1 MSQAK
6 TQAKTRYSTIAIIGK
21 RGDARAAETL
31 RAVAAALI
39 ARRQSGQIAAVLAP
53 TENRAEMPG
62 LDLQFLPMAELAAR
76 SQLAIVVGGDGTL
89 LGAGRALAPHGV
101 PILGVNQGRLGFMVD
116 VLPEDIGETLDSVL
130 GGELAVEE
138 RLLLEARL
146 RRADSSEMPL
156 LRAVNDVVVR
166 NQASIRML
174 EFETWLDGEFISQHR
189 ADGIVVATPTGSTA
203 YALSGGGPVLHP
215 SLSAVTLVPIC
226 PHTLSDRPI
235 VVPAGGTIRIVLR
248 GEFSGVSVTCDG
260 QVSVTL
266 NTGDVVEITSSPH
279 PLRLIHPRNYSFF
292 ELLRNKLHWGRG
304 PSASLERT

>member
-1 MSQAK
+1 MSDF
-6 TQAKTRYSTIAIIGK
+6 STIAVIGK

-31 RAVAAALI
+31 RTVAAALL
-39 ARRQSGQIAAVLAP
+39 ARRQGGQVSAVLAP
-53 TENRAEMPG
+53 VENRAEMIG
-62 LDLQFLPMAELAAR
+62 LDLEFVPLEELAGR

-116 VLPEDIGETLDSVL
+116 VRPEDIGETLDAVL
-130 GGELAVEE
+130 CGELKVEE

-174 EFETWLDGEFISQHR
+174 EFETWLNDEFISQHR
-189 ADGIVVATPTGSTA
+189 ADGIVVSTPTGSTA

-215 SLSAVTLVPIC
+215 SISAVALVPIC

-235 VVPAGGTIRIVLR
+235 VVPAGGVIRIVLR
-248 GEFSGVSVTCDG
+248 GEVSGVSVTCDG

-266 NTGDVVEITSSPH
+266 DAGDTVEVASSPH
-279 PLRLIHPRNYSFF
+279 PLRLIHPRNYSYF
-292 ELLRNKLHWGRG
+292 ELLRSKLHWGRG
-304 PSASLERT
+304 PSANVERI

>member
-6 TQAKTRYSTIAIIGK
+6 TQARTGFSTIAIIGK
-21 RGDARAAETL
+21 RGDAHAAETL

-76 SQLAIVVGGDGTL
+76 SDLAIVVGGDGTL

-116 VLPEDIGETLDSVL
+116 VLPEDIGDTLDSVL
-130 GGELAVEE
+130 NGELAVEE

-156 LRAVNDVVVR
+156 LHAVNDVVVR

-174 EFETWLDGEFISQHR
+174 DFETWMDQEFISQHR

-215 SLSAVTLVPIC
+215 SLHAVALVPIC

-235 VVPAGGTIRIVLR
+235 VVPADRRIRIVLR
-248 GEFSGVSVTCDG
+248 GEIRGVSVTCDG

-266 NTGDVVEITSSPH
+266 NAGDAVEITSSPH
-279 PLRLIHPRNYSFF
+279 PLRLIHPRSYSYFQ
-292 ELLRNKLHWGRG
+292 LLRDKLHWGRG
-304 PSASLERT
+304 PSDPQERI

>member
-1 MSQAK
+1 MAK
-6 TQAKTRYSTIAIIGK
+6 FSTIAVIGK
-21 RGDARAAETL
+21 RGDARATG
-31 RAVAAALI
+31 ALQAI
-39 ARRQSGQIAAVLAP
+39 ARLLLDKQKAGGLSAVLAP
-53 TENRAEMPG
+53 ADHRQDLAGSG
-62 LDLQFLPMAELAAR
+62 LEFVPLAELAQRAH
-76 SQLAIVVGGDGTL
+76 LAIVVGGDGTL

-116 VLPEDIGETLDSVL
+116 VRPEDIGETLDAVL
-130 GGELAVEE
+130 RGELAIEE

-146 RRADSSEMPL
+146 HRADSSELPL

-174 EFETWLDGEFISQHR
+174 EFETWIDKEFISQHR
-189 ADGIVVATPTGSTA
+189 ADGIVISTPTGSTA

-215 SLSAVTLVPIC
+215 SVSAIALVPIC

-235 VVPAGGTIRIVLR
+235 VVPAGGVIRVVLR

-266 NTGDVVEITSSPH
+266 NTGDIVEVASSPH
-279 PLRLIHPRNYSFF
+279 PLRLIHPRNYSYF
-292 ELLRNKLHWGRG
+292 ELLRSKLHWGRG
-304 PSASLERT
+304 PSGAMERN

>member
-1 MSQAK
+1 
-6 TQAKTRYSTIAIIGK
+6 
-21 RGDARAAETL
+21 
-31 RAVAAALI
+31 V
-39 ARRQSGQIAAVLAP
+39 
-53 TENRAEMPG
+53 
-62 LDLQFLPMAELAAR
+62 
-76 SQLAIVVGGDGTL
+76 
-89 LGAGRALAPHGV
+89 APHGV
-101 PILGVNQGRLGFMVD
+101 PILGVNKGRLGFMVD
-116 VLPEDIGETLDSVL
+116 VLPEDLGVTLEAVL
-130 GGELAVEE
+130 SGELAVEE

-156 LRAVNDVVVR
+156 LHAVNDVVVR

-215 SLSAVTLVPIC
+215 SLHAVALVPIC

-248 GEFSGVSVTCDG
+248 GEVSGVNVTCDG

-266 NTGDVVEITSSPH
+266 NAGDTVEVTSSPH
-279 PLRLIHPRNYSFF
+279 RLRLIHPRNYSFF

-304 PSASLERT
+304 PGATQERI

>member
-1 MSQAK
+1 MSK
-6 TQAKTRYSTIAIIGK
+6 FSTVAIIGK
-21 RGDARAAETL
+21 RGDTRAVETL
-31 RAVAAALI
+31 RAVAAALLS
-39 ARRQSGQIAAVLAP
+39 RRQSGQIGAVLAP
-53 TENRAEMPG
+53 AENRAEMAG
-62 LDLQFLPMAELAAR
+62 LDLQFLPLGELGAR
-76 SQLAIVVGGDGTL
+76 SHLAIVVGGDGTL

-116 VLPEDIGETLDSVL
+116 VRPEDIGETLDSVL
-130 GGELAVEE
+130 AGDLPVEE

-146 RRADSSEMPL
+146 RRADSSEMSL

-174 EFETWLDGEFISQHR
+174 EFETWLGEEFISQHR
-189 ADGIVVATPTGSTA
+189 ADGIIVATPTGSTA

-215 SLSAVTLVPIC
+215 SLHAVALVPIC

-235 VVPAGGTIRIVLR
+235 VVPASGTIRIVLR
-248 GEFSGVSVTCDG
+248 GEVSGVNVTCDG
-260 QVSVTL
+260 QISVTL
-266 NTGDVVEITSSPH
+266 NAGDTVEVTSSPH

-304 PSASLERT
+304 PGATQERI

>member
-1 MSQAK
+1 MSK
-6 TQAKTRYSTIAIIGK
+6 FSTVAIIGK
-21 RGDARAAETL
+21 RGDTRAVETL
-31 RAVAAALI
+31 RAVAAALLS
-39 ARRQSGQIAAVLAP
+39 RRQSGQIGAVLAP
-53 TENRAEMPG
+53 AENRAEMAG
-62 LDLQFLPMAELAAR
+62 LDLQFLPLGELGAR
-76 SQLAIVVGGDGTL
+76 SHLAIVVGGDGTL

-116 VLPEDIGETLDSVL
+116 VRPEDIGETLDSVL
-130 GGELAVEE
+130 AGDLPVEE

-146 RRADSSEMPL
+146 RRADSSEMSL

-174 EFETWLDGEFISQHR
+174 EFETWLGEEFISQHR
-189 ADGIVVATPTGSTA
+189 ADGIIVSTPTGSTA

-215 SLSAVTLVPIC
+215 SLHAVALVPIC

-248 GEFSGVSVTCDG
+248 GEVSGVNVTCDG
-260 QVSVTL
+260 QISVTL
-266 NTGDVVEITSSPH
+266 NAGDTVEIISSPH

-292 ELLRNKLHWGRG
+292 DLLRNKLHWGRG
-304 PSASLERT
+304 PGATQERI

>member
-1 MSQAK
+1 M
-6 TQAKTRYSTIAIIGK
+6 TQARTTYSTVAIIGK

-31 RAVAAALI
+31 RAVAAALL
-39 ARRQSGQIAAVLAP
+39 ARRQSGQLEAVLAP
-53 TENRAEMPG
+53 DENRNEMPG
-62 LDLQFLPMAELAAR
+62 LDLEFIPLAELAAR
-76 SQLAIVVGGDGTL
+76 SHLAIVIGGDGTL

-116 VLPEDIGETLDSVL
+116 VRPEDLDETLDSAL
-130 GGELAVEE
+130 NGDLAVEE
-138 RLLLEARL
+138 RLVLEARL
-146 RRADSSEMPL
+146 RRATTDTSELPL

-248 GEFSGVSVTCDG
+248 GEVSGVNVTCDG

-266 NTGDVVEITSSPH
+266 DAGDTVEITSSRH

-304 PSASLERT
+304 PSANVERI